1 MERYY
6 RAALS
11 MVQGLGPVRMKEILR
26 KYGNSKAAWEDHLQE
41 LSPKI
46 KEDLSRIKNKVDPET
61 LADTYAKQGIEIIL
75 IEEKSYPALLR
86 EIYDPPVLLYM
97 KGSLQNFSSGLAIVG
112 ARRCTSYGKNIAE
125 TFSKELAGAGI
136 TIISGG
142 ARGIDTCAHKG
153 ALEKGS
159 TIAVLGSGVD
169 IIYPPENK
177 ILFSHIMDKGALLSE
192 YAPGTPPLAGNFPA
206 RNRVISGLSQ
216 GILVVEA
223 AEKSGSLITVHLAL
237 EQNRE
242 IFSVPGNIF
251 SKSSMGTHRLIQQG
265 AKLVFSSEDI
275 LEELG
280 VSVDVKIK
288 NKEKDKKEFTD
299 SEKLILSILKEDEI
313 ISLEKICEMSKLDW
327 NAVNLILVEMEIKRW
342 IKNEGFQGYTRKIIV
357 AD

>member
-11 MVQGLGPVRMKEILR
+11 MVQGLGPIRMKEIL
-26 KYGNSKAAWEDHLQE
+26 KIYGSSQKAWEDHLQE

-46 KEDLSRIKNKVDPET
+46 REDLSRVKKKINPED
-61 LADTYAKQGIEIIL
+61 LAETYARQNIKIIL
-75 IEEKSYPALLR
+75 IEDPDYPSLLK
-86 EIYDPPVLLYM
+86 ELYDPPVLLYM
-97 KGSLQNFSSGLAIVG
+97 KGSLQNFASGLAVVG
-112 ARRCTSYGKNIAE
+112 ARKCTSYGRNVAE
-125 TFSKELAGAGI
+125 VFSKELAEAGM

-153 ALEKGS
+153 ALETGS

-169 IIYPPENK
+169 IAYPPENK
-177 ILFSHIMDKGALLSE
+177 ALFSQIMDRGALLSE

-206 RNRVISGLSQ
+206 RNRLISGLSQ

-223 AEKSGSLITVHLAL
+223 AEKSGSLITASLAL

-242 IFSVPGNIF
+242 IFSVPGSIF
-251 SKSSMGTHRLIQQG
+251 SKSSTGTHRLIQQG
-265 AKLVFSSEDI
+265 AKLVFSSADI

-280 VSVDVKIK
+280 FFGAIK
-288 NKEKDKKEFTD
+288 NEIEKKEFTD

-313 ISLEKICEMSKLDW
+313 ITLEKICRLSELDW
-327 NAVNLILVEMEIKRW
+327 NIVNLTLVEMEMKSW
-342 IKNEGFQGYTRKIIV
+342 IKNEGLQGYTRKIMV